1 MFLVFNTEVMFNLN
15 LFIVQAQVDIVH
27 VPANKK
33 NAADEKLKQLMRRY
47 VTISILFSTHLF
59 NISILIFY

>member
-1 MFLVFNTEVMFNLN
+1 MFNLN

-59 NISILIFY
+59 DISILIFY

>member
-1 MFLVFNTEVMFNLN
+1 MFNLN

-47 VTISILFSTHLF
+47 VTISILFLTRLF
-59 NISILIFY
+59 NTHFLLMKLVYHI